1 MTLKSAKMNF
11 RKPQLFTYPQLKVGI
26 IRRGGSESLAIGF
39 RLLLKDSC
47 VQYINAELWKLGH
60 TFIRGE
66 SVFIALLQVNRA
78 YWEIFK

>member
-1 MTLKSAKMNF
+1 
-11 RKPQLFTYPQLKVGI
+11 
-26 IRRGGSESLAIGF
+26 
-39 RLLLKDSC
+39 